1 MRAIDTNVLVRLVT
15 RDDSGHVRAAQ
26 DFVAKGAWVSHL
38 VLAET
43 VWVLESNYEFDART
57 IAETIEML
65 LNHAQIVAQDPDVVG
80 AALAEYRKRPAA
92 GFSDCLILEI
102 ARRNGHLPLGTFDH
116 DLGRID
122 GAERLRG
129 A

>member
-15 RDDSGHVRAAQ
+15 RDDPAQVRSAE

-43 VWVLESNYEFDART
+43 VWVLESNYEFDARS
-57 IAETIEML
+57 IAESVGML
-65 LNHAQIVAQDPDVVG
+65 LNHAQIVTQDADVVG
-80 AALAEYRKRPAA
+80 AALAEFRSRPAT

-102 ARRNGHLPLGTFDH
+102 ARRNGHLPLGTFDR

-122 GAERLRG
+122 GAERLKG